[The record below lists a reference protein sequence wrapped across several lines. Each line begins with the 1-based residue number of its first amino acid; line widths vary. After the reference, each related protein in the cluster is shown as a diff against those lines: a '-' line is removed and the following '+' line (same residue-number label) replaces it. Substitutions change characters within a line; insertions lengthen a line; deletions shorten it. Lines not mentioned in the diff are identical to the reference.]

1 MKGEGTAE
9 LKLEEIVD
17 VCIICICRL
26 NLTRR
31 KHKAIG
37 VSTGFVLKMLN
48 PFFDDPLA
56 LTRED
61 PGAKAEQRWLTVGCD
76 ALGRV
81 LTVCYTLRGDNEE
94 SDQDVRLISAR
105 LATKKERTLYES

>member
-1 MKGEGTAE
+1 MHMSFEFDPQKAQS
-9 LKLEEIVD
+9 
-17 VCIICICRL
+17 
-26 NLTRR
+26 NWR
-31 KHKAIG
+31 KHRVRFEDAEP
-37 VSTGFVLKMLN
+37 V
-48 PFFDDPLA
+48 FDDPLA

-76 ALGRV
+76 ALGQV